1 MYCVGTTIFELNQC
15 KILRRLTDTTEPID
29 TNKPSLK
36 KFIFGDEKLMDIF
49 KRFSS
54 FCSNMLQYH
63 GIEEFVM
70 AYSGIGLNSMIMYV
84 DQEKSIRHMFV
95 QTVGSF
101 VNQ

>member
-1 MYCVGTTIFELNQC
+1 
-15 KILRRLTDTTEPID
+15 
-29 TNKPSLK
+29 
-36 KFIFGDEKLMDIF
+36 
-49 KRFSS
+49 
-54 FCSNMLQYH
+54 MLQYH

-101 VNQ
+101 VNHSCDPNTSYCH

>member
-15 KILRRLTDTTEPID
+15 KILRRLTDATEPID

-54 FCSNMLQYH
+54 FCPNTLQYY
-63 GIEEFVM
+63 GIEEFVV
-70 AYSGIGLNSMIMYV
+70 AYSGRELKPICRETGL
-84 DQEKSIRHMFV
+84 
-95 QTVGSF
+95 
-101 VNQ
+101 